1 MPRSNINLAILPVRP
16 ALDLKLS
23 ALHVQQV
30 SVEGEVM
37 GSEPAH
43 HHHVCTLMEICVQA
57 YSTDLVSLYPPI
69 VGALGDAHNKP
80 ATKNGPSGTKK
91 CFLLQKHGEAW
102 VDLATEFSGIWGTLQ
117 FLVLLSKTRISM
129 RMNTLW
135 FPSSLSL
142 HLVLGGEG
150 KRQQNSPFPGSYRFI
165 ETLGIDNFLR
175 IGCLCSVM
183 LPWKLSLRAGE
194 MTQCSE

>member
-30 SVEGEVM
+30 SVEGEAM

-43 HHHVCTLMEICVQA
+43 HHHACTLMEVCVQA
-57 YSTDLVSLYPPI
+57 YSTDLVSSYPP
-69 VGALGDAHNKP
+69 GGHTQQTSNKKWAFRDKEMLLTPKAWWSLGLIWPQNSLE
-80 ATKNGPSGTKK
+80 SG
-91 CFLLQKHGEAW
+91 
-102 VDLATEFSGIWGTLQ
+102 GTLQ

-142 HLVLGGEG
+142 HLMLEG
-150 KRQQNSPFPGSYRFI
+150 KGKGQQNSPFPGYYRFI

-175 IGCLCSVM
+175 IDCLCSVM
-183 LPWKLSLRAGE
+183 LP
-194 MTQCSE
+194 